1 MFDRFFFHASIA
13 DGTGRPVYQ
22 ANVGIRNGKIAY
34 IGSEIPED
42 SAETVTLSPQEVLCP
57 GFIDSHGHSEC
68 YLFHDPTVA
77 PKLKQGVTT
86 EVSGNCGIGFA
97 PVNPKYL
104 AELKDNFEGV
114 AVGVPF
120 PEQWSAMTTFR
131 GFLREV
137 EELHTE
143 INTAF
148 YAAHGALRIA
158 VKGYDSSPLTA
169 EEKERMHRLLREAME
184 AGAVGMT
191 TGFVYAP
198 GTYADMDEIVDLCQI
213 VQEYGGVYATHMRDE
228 GDRVLSS
235 VEESIE
241 VARRT
246 GVRLLISHHKVT
258 GKTNARFIP
267 EIHRLVN
274 AARAEGLPVFL
285 DQYPY
290 SAGETTLNTTIPYR
304 YLDGGNQK
312 LLERLED
319 PSLREE
325 ITQAILHNDGT
336 WQNPL
341 DSTGFDGMT
350 VLHTKCHPECHG
362 KSLEQLAAEWAI
374 PPVEVIFR
382 LLKENDGQ
390 VNCLL
395 HFMTESDVETIFQS
409 PLVSVCT
416 DSLLFGD
423 GVPTHPRGYAT
434 YPRILGRFVREKQLV
449 PFEEAIRKMTSMPAD
464 LFSMK
469 YKGRIQEGMDADLV
483 VVNRET
489 VIDRGDYQ
497 DPKAENE
504 GIQMVL
510 VAGEVVL
517 DRGTLTRRHAGSVLR
532 NRDGGWS

>member
-1 MFDRFFFHASIA
+1 MFDLLIEQTKIA
-13 DGTGRPVYQ
+13 DGTGTPVYT
-22 ANVGIRNGKIAY
+22 ANVGIKDGKITY
-34 IGSEIPED
+34 IGREP
-42 SAETVTLSPQEVLCP
+42 AEPGQKTLRLAPQEVLCP

-68 YLFHDPTVA
+68 YLFHDKCVT

-97 PVNPKYL
+97 PVNPAYL
-104 AELKDNFEGV
+104 DELRDNFSGV
-114 AVGVPF
+114 AVGLDF
-120 PEQWSAMTTFR
+120 PEGWKDMTTF
-131 GFLREV
+131 GKFLDLV
-137 EELHTE
+137 DGLHTE

-148 YAAHGALRIA
+148 YVAHGALRIA
-158 VKGYDSSPLTA
+158 VKGYDSTPLTGD
-169 EEKERMHRLLREAME
+169 ERERVHALLAEAME
-184 AGAVGMT
+184 AGAMGMS

-213 VQEYGGVYATHMRDE
+213 VSRYGGVYATHMKDE
-228 GDRVLSS
+228 GDHVIES
-235 VEESIE
+235 VTESIE

-258 GKTNARFIP
+258 GVANAPHIK

-274 AARAEGLPVFL
+274 EARAEGLSVHL

-319 PSLREE
+319 PALRAE
-325 ITQAILHNDGT
+325 ITDAILHNDGT

-350 VLHTKCHPECHG
+350 VLHTRSHPECHG
-362 KSLEQLAAEWAI
+362 KSLAQLAAEWEVK
-374 PPVEVIFR
+374 PVETIFR

-395 HFMTESDVETIFQS
+395 HFMTEQDVETIFRS

-416 DSLLFGD
+416 DSLLFGE
-423 GVPTHPRGYAT
+423 GMPTHPRGYST

-464 LFSMK
+464 IFGMK
-469 YKGRIQEGMDADLV
+469 HKGRILEGMDADLV
-483 VVNRET
+483 VVDPDR
-489 VIDRGDYQ
+489 VIDHGDYEN
-497 DPKAENE
+497 PYAENE
-504 GIQMVL
+504 GIEMVF
-510 VAGEVVL
+510 VAGQLVL
-517 DRGTLTRRHAGSVLR
+517 DRGTVTQRSAGKVVR
-532 NRDGGWS
+532 KKNGICC